1 MRFLILLAIGISTA
15 YSADFT
21 TYIGG
26 TSQTQSI
33 AVSAIA
39 TDSAG
44 NTYVT
49 GSNAFVTKLD
59 PSGNIVFT
67 TSIGPVGSFG
77 NAIAVD
83 PAGNIWVGGQTHRH

>member
-1 MRFLILLAIGISTA
+1 MRFLIPLAILASTA
-15 YSADFT
+15 FSADFT
-21 TYIGG
+21 TYIGS
-26 TSQTQSI
+26 TSLTQSV

-59 PSGNIVFT
+59 PAGNIVFT
-67 TSIGPVGSFG
+67 KSIGP
-77 NAIAVD
+77 
-83 PAGNIWVGGQTHRH
+83 GGQLWQFHRRRFHG